1 MKKINLM
8 LLGLMFVLSFVPVSC
23 GGDSDDDGLNPK
35 ESKNKSHK
43 GHEYVDLG
51 LSVKWATCNVGATKP
66 DEYGDYY
73 AWGEIEKKSL
83 YTWDNS
89 RTIDDYDVPANISG
103 NPSYDVACA
112 KWGGDWRLP
121 TWDEYLELIDNCS
134 WKWTTQGGKK
144 GYKVTGKNGNS
155 IFLPAAGQWIDDEL
169 KYRNSRAFYWSGTWF
184 DYFAS
189 NAKGLY
195 FGADFNITH
204 NIYRC
209 NGCSVRPVLE

>member
-1 MKKINLM
+1 MLGITQVNLV
-8 LLGLMFVLSFVPVSC
+8 LLSLHCVVS
-23 GGDSDDDGLNPK
+23 
-35 ESKNKSHK
+35 
-43 GHEYVDLG
+43 
-51 LSVKWATCNVGATKP
+51 VGATKP

-89 RTIDDYDVPANISG
+89 RTIDDYNVPANISG
-103 NPSYDVACA
+103 DPSYDVACA
-112 KWGGDWRLP
+112 EWGGNWRLP

-195 FGADFNITH
+195 FSADFNVMH